1 MLVRSGILC
10 PKCRSERIE
19 RIHRS
24 FVEKLVT
31 SKLKYSCKRCKAHF
45 FEKMH
50 EKRRFIMF

>member
-1 MLVRSGILC
+1 MLARSGILC